1 MEFFVG
7 ATVVDSAYFGKIGR
21 ITHIDDYDS
30 CHVIHSVCERK
41 PHPLWVGRNRTN
53 EKFLIFFQNQQGI
66 DTIIPNR
73 HYSED
78 DSQGEAHNGRVPASC
93 APAHDARLQSGL

>member
-30 CHVIHSVCERK
+30 CHVIHV
-41 PHPLWVGRNRTN
+41 LWHDGTQSDFTPDEGTKIVDD
-53 EKFLIFFQNQQGI
+53 E
-66 DTIIPNR
+66 IPIL
-73 HYSED
+73 
-78 DSQGEAHNGRVPASC
+78 VKK
-93 APAHDARLQSGL
+93 